1 GRRITKH
8 AQAVYFE
15 PLGAGSVYIHNER
28 ARVNKELGCGL
39 TLYGWDGDTLA
50 WEARR
55 DADIMRQGA
64 YHPSPG
70 STRTTHYLYEPNSFV
85 PIAQGVTH
93 GTLPLHK
100 QPAYAEADYDID
112 EDPLWQYEIQPTPFD
127 SLAWYQ
133 CDHLG
138 TPQELTDQTGEIA
151 WSANYKAWGA
161 AQEVISDAARK
172 AGIQNPIRFQGQ
184 YFDHETGLHYNRHRY
199 YDPSSGRF
207 ISKDP
212 IGLAGG
218 INGYQYAPNPMGW
231 VDPLGLSGFEP
242 KVLTSGTVFRN
253 ASGTPDSLTPRL
265 GKDTTRI
272 DGKEPGLSAATSE
285 AGLDSGKYVELDVG
299 KLCSCGLQATHD
311 KPNGHVT
318 IRPINDPTDSK
329 LTDWAKSRGGGSTH
343 SLTEGILGAVTGR
356 GKK

>member
-1 GRRITKH
+1 SLGRMVTASDRHMQAKYAYDALGRRIAKLT
-8 AQAVYFE
+8 E
-15 PLGAGSVYIHNER
+15 PQVPHLSSAGSGWRDAER
-28 ARVNKELGCGL
+28 RRLKQEHGYGL

-50 WEARR
+50 YETSWDKRE
-55 DADIMRQGA
+55 
-64 YHPSPG
+64 
-70 STRTTHYLYEPNSFV
+70 TTHYVYEPGGFTPLARATGAAVLRDDGSAAAELTS
-85 PIAQGVTH
+85 IAYYH
-93 GTLPLHK
+93 
-100 QPAYAEADYDID
+100 
-112 EDPLWQYEIQPTPFD
+112 
-127 SLAWYQ
+127 
-133 CDHLG
+133 CDQIG
-138 TPQELTDQTGEIA
+138 TPQEVTDEAGEIA
-151 WSANYKAWGA
+151 WSARYKAWGEA
-161 AQEVISDAARK
+161 REVIGEAARK
-172 AGIQNPIRFQGQ
+172 AGIENPLRFAGQ
-184 YFDHETGLHYNRHRY
+184 YFDRETGLHYNRYRY
-199 YDPSSGRF
+199 YDPQTGRF
-207 ISKDP
+207 VSKDP

-218 INGYQYAPNPMGW
+218 VNVYQYAPNPTGW

-329 LTDWAKSRGGGSTH
+329 LTDWAKSRGSGSTH